1 MAKKVGAAE
10 IDPVLAAACAAQGV
24 DPAEVLAWRR
34 YEDRVVFVLRDG
46 RKLQTTTE
54 D

>member
-1 MAKKVGAAE
+1 MEKQVEAAGF
-10 IDPVLAAACAAQGV
+10 DPVLVAACAAQGV

-34 YEDRVVFVLRDG
+34 CEDRVVLVLRDG
-46 RKLQTTTE
+46 RKLQKRTE